1 MTRQCFENPP
11 DRQIVRHTLHR
22 SDFENIEC
30 MVGATL
36 DHKID
41 QSETTA
47 SGDLTFD
54 PTTKKSGI
62 HHDATIRNTFD

>member
-1 MTRQCFENPP
+1 
-11 DRQIVRHTLHR
+11 
-22 SDFENIEC
+22 